1 MTPRGI
7 VHVQPVA
14 GRAEAAIAAA
24 TLAIVDPASV
34 FGMHEAVMKHQ
45 KTQAGKHRIGY
56 GRHRVAQLA
65 RQHPDCPGNWR
76 QNQAGHEPARKAMH
90 ARILR

>member
-1 MTPRGI
+1 
-7 VHVQPVA
+7 
-14 GRAEAAIAAA
+14 
-24 TLAIVDPASV
+24 
-34 FGMHEAVMKHQ
+34 MKHQ

-56 GRHRVAQLA
+56 GRHRVAQVA